1 MWAPSF
7 SRLPRF
13 YIQDEG
19 VIQIEFCLEPTTVL
33 CSHLCLCSPLGS
45 GEVDHVQ
52 DARFDG
58 LPLGHPGLGR
68 LPHVHHEERV
78 APARRLVRR
87 RRLLRP
93 LLVAA
98 RKQAHYLFML

>member
-1 MWAPSF
+1 MILTEISLKPKTA
-7 SRLPRF
+7 
-13 YIQDEG
+13 
-19 VIQIEFCLEPTTVL
+19 
-33 CSHLCLCSPLGS
+33 HLCLCCPLGP

-68 LPHVHHEERV
+68 LPDVHHEERV

-98 RKQAHYLFML
+98 REQTHHLL